1 MDNQEL
7 IKQVTAKAEAWLTDA
22 YDETTRAEVRRMLD
36 ATTENASK
44 FWITKGGIEL
54 AHNKSQIPQKDLKK
68 IGRYIMENRADILAA
83 WFDYFNQM

>member
-1 MDNQEL
+1 MP
-7 IKQVTAKAEAWLTDA
+7 KALLDFLGYSFFFWSIEN
-22 YDETTRAEVRRMLD
+22 AEPPHIHVCKGHP
-36 ATTENASK
+36 TENASK

>member
-1 MDNQEL
+1 MP
-7 IKQVTAKAEAWLTDA
+7 KALLDFLGYSFFFWSNEN
-22 YDETTRAEVRRMLD
+22 AEPPHIRVCKGHP
-36 ATTENASK
+36 TENASK